1 MKTFLL
7 AVCALLFAGTPPALA
22 APTWVITGVHV
33 ASVGLPIHRLAS
45 GLSTII
51 PGFLSAG
58 PVESGLPC
66 VDCVNSGN
74 PQSTLGISLPDNYV
88 ASGVD
93 MNYVDNLTLLNY
105 SGPCNFTITA
115 TNGGTVLFAG
125 KAKVT
130 LVGNA
135 SNSISVTA
143 TLSGYSG
150 PALLTTK
157 VLCDKAAAVS
167 TATLYFL

>member
-1 MKTFLL
+1 LKRFLL
-7 AVCALLFAGTPPALA
+7 AVCALLLAGATPALA
-22 APTWVITGVHV
+22 APTWVISGVHV
-33 ASVGLPIHRLAS
+33 ASVGLPIHRLTS

-66 VDCVNSGN
+66 VGCVNSSSPGN
-74 PQSTLGISLPDNYV
+74 TLGISLPNNYV
-88 ASGVD
+88 TSGVD

-105 SGPCNFTITA
+105 NGPCYFNITA
-115 TNGGTVLFAG
+115 TSGSTVLFSG
-125 KAKVT
+125 KAKVD
-130 LVGNA
+130 LVSNA

-143 TLSGYSG
+143 TLNGYSG

-157 VLCDKAAAVS
+157 VFCDNASAVS